1 MTRADRRCTTPG
13 RLARETGGRAPVIL
27 AEMLQETLVD
37 GVRQDHEEVI
47 HGSHHGPS
55 LRAEKCS
62 FQSPCLRGERGHW
75 QPAVTVR
82 LAPFQSFDEGVV
94 LGT

>member
-1 MTRADRRCTTPG
+1 MESGKTTSKSF
-13 RLARETGGRAPVIL
+13 TGF
-27 AEMLQETLVD
+27 
-37 GVRQDHEEVI
+37 
-47 HGSHHGPS
+47 HHGPS